1 MRFLHTLGTMD
12 LSEQVAS
19 LINTYNG
26 LSFRRTAIDVRDGK
40 IDYVVETHGKWVIGC
55 CGYEKLGYQLT
66 EIKHLAVNKEW
77 RRRGVGGFLIKSVL
91 NLCETPA
98 AFASVREDN
107 KSSLSLFQAQGFTSA
122 LSYSTEGHIIVL
134 LTRVSPKWQK
144 VKTDWKPGSFDDQF
158 PLTSEGTPPGSR
170 L

>member
-1 MRFLHTLGTMD
+1 MD
-12 LSEQVAS
+12 LAEQVAS

-26 LSFRRTAIDVRDGK
+26 LSYRRTAIDVRDGK

-66 EIKHLAVNKEW
+66 EIKHLAINQEW

-91 NLCETPA
+91 NLCDTPA
-98 AFASVREDN
+98 VFATVREDN
-107 KSSLSLFQAQGFTSA
+107 KSSLSLFQAQGFASA
-122 LSYSTEGHIIVL
+122 LTYNAEGHNVIL

-144 VKTDWKPGSFDDQF
+144 AKTNWKQGSFDDQF
-158 PLTSEGTPPGSR
+158 LLTSEGIRPGSK
-170 L
+170 

>member
-1 MRFLHTLGTMD
+1 MKFLHTLSTTD

-26 LSFRRTAIDVRDGK
+26 LSFRRTALDIREGK

-66 EIKHLAVNKEW
+66 EIKHLAVNKDW
-77 RRRGVGGFLIKSVL
+77 RRRGVGAFLIKSVL
-91 NLCETPA
+91 GLCETPA
-98 AFASVREDN
+98 AFATVREDN
-107 KSSLSLFQAQGFTSA
+107 KSSMSLFQAQGFSPSLTYTA
-122 LSYSTEGHIIVL
+122 EGHNVVL

-144 VKTDWKPGSFDDQF
+144 TKAGWKPGSFDDHF
-158 PLTSEGTPPGSR
+158 PLSSEEMPPGSKS
-170 L
+170 